1 MNISAVL
8 IIIVITCIVSVIGFQ
23 NRDFFNAYKHHP
35 YSENKYKQYYRML
48 TSGFLHADFMHLGI
62 NMFVLWMFG
71 SSVEEKFIETYGKL
85 GILIFVAF
93 YLVMIVIADLPTS
106 RKHINNPGYAAIG
119 ASGAVSGILFSFIL
133 FNPWSKLY
141 LYLIMPIPA
150 IIFGVLYIGYSSWAD
165 KNNKNDGI
173 GHSAH
178 LYGALAGIILTLI
191 LLPQS
196 GSHFLERITNF

>member
-48 TSGFLHADFMHLGI
+48 TSGFLHGDFMHLGI
-62 NMFVLWMFG
+62 NMFVLWEF
-71 SSVEEKFIETYGKL
+71 GKL
-85 GILIFVAF
+85 VERIFTQKYGGIGSFIFVAF

-141 LYLIMPIPA
+141 LYFAIPIPA

-165 KNNKNDGI
+165 QKNKNDGI

-191 LLPQS
+191 LIPES
-196 GSHFLERITNF
+196 GPHFLERITNF